1 MQRGPLRMAS
11 LCELP
16 ESLSGRAHWPAG
28 WRRGTGRYAL
38 AWQLFAGRGAVRQLA
53 AAHEVAA
60 LRLFAGRVAALQPVA
75 EPAVA
80 VRRLFAEPEVAA
92 RRAPLGPGVLP
103 ERPEPPG
110 LPLPVVPSSVPV
122 HWRLVA
128 LTLLPARGV
137 RSGAEI
143 LS

>member
-1 MQRGPLRMAS
+1 MEHNPGERDSGATFASELAMA
-11 LCELP
+11 
-16 ESLSGRAHWPAG
+16 
-28 WRRGTGRYAL
+28 RRETK
-38 AWQLFAGRGAVRQLA
+38 
-53 AAHEVAA
+53 AA
-60 LRLFAGRVAALQPVA
+60 LLSNGDDEAAQLRQTVEAAVA
-75 EPAVA
+75 EL
-80 VRRLFAEPEVAA
+80 RLFAEPEIAV
-92 RRAPLGPGVLP
+92 RRAPLRPDALPG
-103 ERPEPPG
+103 RREPPA